1 MTTTKPT
8 LTEVIQQLNNSHAD
22 PETTERV
29 LAEYGYERVTAE
41 QLQQMKELTLKL
53 QSTNHP

>member
-8 LTEVIQQLNNSHAD
+8 LTEAIQQLNNSHAD

-29 LAEYGYERVTAE
+29 LAEYGYEKVTAE
-41 QLQQMKELTLKL
+41 QLQQMKEDLGV
-53 QSTNHP
+53 

>member
-1 MTTTKPT
+1 MTKTKPT
-8 LTEVIQQLNNSHAD
+8 LSEVVEQLNNSNAD

-41 QLQQMKELTLKL
+41 QLQQMKEELGV
-53 QSTNHP
+53 

>member
-22 PETTERV
+22 PETTERF

-41 QLQQMKELTLKL
+41 QLQQMKEELGL
-53 QSTNHP
+53 